1 MSLVKIIKG
10 EPVIVFSDLLNEI
23 SARTGKLINNYNESS
38 SAHFYKWA
46 KKKGYSGKDP
56 EGKDIDS
63 SIIWLA
69 EYRND
74 PDGEEKCPL
83 YQNFWHVW
91 MNFAK
96 FKSVGG
102 SKKLVIS
109 GIHEKIKKATGK
121 PSPKQIQDYEFVKKH
136 IDNIPGIDDQRR
148 IALHR
153 QYHRSYQQDF
163 ELAWTDEIF
172 EVIYDLVG
180 EYKDAKVRIM
190 Y

>member
-10 EPVIVFSDLLNEI
+10 EPVIVFSDLLTAI
-23 SARTGKLINNYNESS
+23 SARTGKSINDYNKSGS
-38 SAHFYKWA
+38 HFDKWA
-46 KKKGYSGKDP
+46 RRKGYRGKDP
-56 EGKDIDS
+56 EGKATGS
-63 SIIWLA
+63 SQIWFS

-74 PDGEEKCPL
+74 PDGEAKRPL

-91 MNFAK
+91 RVFAK

-102 SKKLVIS
+102 SKNLVIAT
-109 GIHEKIKKATGK
+109 IHEKIKKATGK
-121 PSPKQIQDYEFVKKH
+121 PSRKQISDYEFVKKH
-136 IDNIPGIDDQRR
+136 IDNVSGIDDQSR

-163 ELAWTDEIF
+163 ELAWTEEIF
-172 EVIYDLVG
+172 EVIYDLIG
-180 EYKDAKVRIM
+180 EYKDVQVRIQ

>member
-1 MSLVKIIKG
+1 MSLVKIVKD
-10 EPVIVFSDLLNEI
+10 EPVIVFSDLLTAI
-23 SARTGKLINNYNESS
+23 TARTGKRIDNYNESS
-38 SAHFYKWA
+38 SAHFENWA
-46 KKKGYSGKDP
+46 RKKGYRGKDP
-56 EGKDIDS
+56 EGKDIGS
-63 SIIWLA
+63 SQIWFA

-74 PDGEEKCPL
+74 PDGEDKCPL

-91 MNFAK
+91 RAFAK

-109 GIHEKIKKATGK
+109 AIHEKIKKATGK
-121 PSPKQIQDYEFVKKH
+121 PSIKQIEHYEFVRKY
-136 IDNIPGIDDQRR
+136 IDDLSDIDDQSR

-153 QYHRSYQQDF
+153 QYHRSHQQEF
-163 ELAWTDEIF
+163 ELAWTEEIF

-180 EYKDAKVRIM
+180 EYKNAKVRIM